1 MHQILNEIVNFSAAK
16 IFILNEL
23 DRLSPALTYHGKHHT
38 LDVVAVAERLCAVEK
53 VSKRDTTIVLTAA
66 FLHDIGFLR
75 HYGDHEEHSCRIAEE
90 WLPQF
95 NYTEG
100 SIKKI
105 CGLIRA
111 TKIPQSPQT
120 RLEEILCDA
129 DLDYLG
135 RADFYSIAKT
145 LFQEMKTLQLIDTE
159 DNWNAMQMRFLENHH
174 YFTATNRRERAAIQE
189 EHLQELRL
197 SKF

>member
-1 MHQILNEIVNFSAAK
+1 MNFSAAK
-16 IFILNEL
+16 IFILNALE
-23 DRLSPALTYHGKHHT
+23 DLSPALTYHGKHHT
-38 LDVVAVAERLCAVEK
+38 LDVVAVAERLCIVEN
-53 VSKRDTTIVLTAA
+53 VSKKDTILVLTAA
-66 FLHDIGFLR
+66 LLHDIGFLR
-75 HYGDHEEHSCRIAEE
+75 HYSDHEEHGCRIAEE

-120 RLEEILCDA
+120 PLEEILCDA

-135 RADFYSIAKT
+135 RADFYTIGQT

-159 DNWNAMQMRFLENHH
+159 DNWNAMQIRFLENHY
-174 YFTATNRRERAAIQE
+174 YFTATNQRERAAIQE
-189 EHLQELRL
+189 KHLEELRL
-197 SKF
+197 SKK

>member
-1 MHQILNEIVNFSAAK
+1 MNFSAAK
-16 IFILNEL
+16 TFILNALE
-23 DRLSPALTYHGKHHT
+23 DLSPALTYHGKHHT
-38 LDVVAVAERLCAVEK
+38 LDVFAVAERLCVAEK
-53 VSKRDTTIVLTAA
+53 VSKNDTILVLTAA
-66 FLHDIGFLR
+66 LLHDIGFLR
-75 HYGDHEEHSCRIAEE
+75 HYNDHEEHSCRIAEE

-100 SIKKI
+100 AIKKI

-120 RLEEILCDA
+120 QLEEILCDA

-135 RADFYSIAKT
+135 RADFYTIGRT

-159 DNWNAMQMRFLENHH
+159 ENWNAMQIRFLENHH
-174 YFTATNRRERAAIQE
+174 YFTVTNQRERAAIQE
-189 EHLQELRL
+189 KHLQELRL
-197 SKF
+197 SKPARF

>member
-1 MHQILNEIVNFSAAK
+1 MNFSAAK

-23 DRLSPALTYHGKHHT
+23 DRLAPALTYHGKHHT
-38 LDVVAVAERLCAVEK
+38 LDVTAVVERLCVVEN
-53 VSKRDTTIVLTAA
+53 VSKKDTILVLTAA
-66 FLHDIGFLR
+66 LLHDIGFLR
-75 HYGDHEEHSCRIAEE
+75 HYNNHEEHSCRIAQE

-100 SIKKI
+100 SVKKI

-120 RLEEILCDA
+120 PLERILCDA

-135 RADFYSIAKT
+135 RDDFYTIGQT

-159 DNWNAMQMRFLENHH
+159 ENWNAMQIRFLENHH
-174 YFTATNRRERAAIQE
+174 YFTATNQRERAAIQE
-189 EHLQELRL
+189 KHLEELRL
-197 SKF
+197 SKK

>member
-1 MHQILNEIVNFSAAK
+1 MNFSAAK
-16 IFILNEL
+16 IFILNALE
-23 DRLSPALTYHGKHHT
+23 DLSPALTYHGKHHT
-38 LDVVAVAERLCAVEK
+38 LDVVGVAERLCIVEN
-53 VSKRDTTIVLTAA
+53 VSKKDTILVLTAA
-66 FLHDIGFLR
+66 LLHDIGFLR
-75 HYGDHEEHSCRIAEE
+75 HYSDHEEHGCRIAEE

-120 RLEEILCDA
+120 PLEEILCDA

-135 RADFYSIAKT
+135 RADFYTIGQT

-159 DNWNAMQMRFLENHH
+159 DNWNAMQIRFLENHY
-174 YFTATNRRERAAIQE
+174 YFTATNQRERAAIQE
-189 EHLQELRL
+189 KHLEELRL
-197 SKF
+197 SKK

>member
-1 MHQILNEIVNFSAAK
+1 MNFSAAK
-16 IFILNEL
+16 IFILNALE
-23 DRLSPALTYHGKHHT
+23 DLSPALTYHGKHHT
-38 LDVVAVAERLCAVEK
+38 LDVVAVAEGLCVVEN
-53 VSKRDTTIVLTAA
+53 VSKKDTILVLTAA
-66 FLHDIGFLR
+66 LLHDIGFLR
-75 HYGDHEEHSCRIAEE
+75 HYSDHEEHGCRIAEE

-120 RLEEILCDA
+120 PLEEILCDA

-135 RADFYSIAKT
+135 RADFYTIGQT

-159 DNWNAMQMRFLENHH
+159 DNWNAMQIRFLENHY
-174 YFTATNRRERAAIQE
+174 YFTATNQRERAAIQE
-189 EHLQELRL
+189 KHLEELRL
-197 SKF
+197 SKK

>member
-1 MHQILNEIVNFSAAK
+1 MNFSAAK
-16 IFILNEL
+16 IFIFNAL

-38 LDVVAVAERLCAVEK
+38 LDVVAVAERLCVVEN
-53 VSKRDTTIVLTAA
+53 VSKKDTILVLTAA
-66 FLHDIGFLR
+66 LLHDIGFLR
-75 HYGDHEEHSCRIAEE
+75 HYSDHEEHSCRIAEE

-120 RLEEILCDA
+120 PLEEILCDA

-135 RADFYSIAKT
+135 RDDFYTIGQT

-159 DNWNAMQMRFLENHH
+159 DNWNAMQVRFLENHH
-174 YFTATNRRERAAIQE
+174 YFTATNQKERAAIQE
-189 EHLQELRL
+189 KHLQELRL
-197 SKF
+197 SEK

>member
-1 MHQILNEIVNFSAAK
+1 MNFSAAK
-16 IFILNEL
+16 TFILNAL
-23 DRLSPALTYHGKHHT
+23 DGLSPALTYHGKHHT
-38 LDVVAVAERLCAVEK
+38 LDVVAVAERLCVVEN
-53 VSKRDTTIVLTAA
+53 VSKKDTILVLTAA
-66 FLHDIGFLR
+66 LLHDIGFLR
-75 HYGDHEEHSCRIAEE
+75 HYSDHEEHGCRIAEE

-120 RLEEILCDA
+120 PLEEILCDA

-135 RADFYSIAKT
+135 RADFYTIGQT

-159 DNWNAMQMRFLENHH
+159 DNWNAMQIRFLENHY
-174 YFTATNRRERAAIQE
+174 YFTATNQRERAAIQE
-189 EHLQELRL
+189 KHLEELRL
-197 SKF
+197 SKK

>member
-1 MHQILNEIVNFSAAK
+1 MNFSAAK
-16 IFILNEL
+16 TFILNAL
-23 DRLSPALTYHGKHHT
+23 DGLSPALTYHGKHHT
-38 LDVVAVAERLCAVEK
+38 LDVVAVAEGLCVVEN
-53 VSKRDTTIVLTAA
+53 VSKKDTILVLTAA
-66 FLHDIGFLR
+66 LLHDIGFLR
-75 HYGDHEEHSCRIAEE
+75 HYSDHEEHGCRIAEE

-120 RLEEILCDA
+120 PLEEILCDA

-135 RADFYSIAKT
+135 RDDFYTIGQT
-145 LFQEMKTLQLIDTE
+145 LFQEMKTLQLIDTQ
-159 DNWNAMQMRFLENHH
+159 DNWNAMQIRFLENHH
-174 YFTATNRRERAAIQE
+174 YFTATNQRERAAIQE
-189 EHLQELRL
+189 KHLKELRF
-197 SKF
+197 SDFVE

>member
-1 MHQILNEIVNFSAAK
+1 MNFSAAK

-23 DRLSPALTYHGKHHT
+23 DRLSPTLTYHGKHHT
-38 LDVVAVAERLCAVEK
+38 LDVTAVAERLCAVEN
-53 VSKRDTTIVLTAA
+53 VSKKDTILVLTAA
-66 FLHDIGFLR
+66 LLHDIGFLR
-75 HYGDHEEHSCRIAEE
+75 HYSDHEEHGCRIAEE

-120 RLEEILCDA
+120 PLEEILCDA

-135 RADFYSIAKT
+135 RADFYTIGQT

-159 DNWNAMQMRFLENHH
+159 DNWNAMQIRFLENHY
-174 YFTATNRRERAAIQE
+174 YFTATNQRERAAIQE
-189 EHLQELRL
+189 KHLEELRL
-197 SKF
+197 SKK